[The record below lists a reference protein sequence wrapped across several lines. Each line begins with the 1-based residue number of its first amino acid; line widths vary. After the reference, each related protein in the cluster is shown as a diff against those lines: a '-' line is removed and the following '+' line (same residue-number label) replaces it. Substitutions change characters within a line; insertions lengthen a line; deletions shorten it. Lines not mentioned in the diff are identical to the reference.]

1 MVRWK
6 INKTVINYSSRA
18 KDQKN
23 LASDDIIDE
32 TPVAPKIFNI
42 PTEAKV
48 TDLLEESVTED
59 SNSNH
64 TPQIEEHNIRDLTTP
79 GEHINNLKKR
89 K

>member
-6 INKTVINYSSRA
+6 INKTVINYFSRA

-32 TPVAPKIFNI
+32 TPVAPKIVNI

-48 TDLLEESVTED
+48 ADLLEESVTED

-79 GEHINNLKKR
+79 GEHINDLKKR
-89 K
+89 Q